1 MLSET
6 KSRSAGKKI
15 IISGVIFLIIGL
27 AIGKFFLGGE
37 PRISDNKE
45 RKILYYRNPMNPQ
58 ETSPTPKKA
67 SDGMDFVPVYEEE
80 KSGDGKKK
88 IAYYQ
93 DPMHPWYTSDKPG
106 TAPDCGMDLVPVY
119 EGEGNVEGIKIDPV
133 TVQNIGVKIETVE
146 KRKLEKTIRTVG
158 KVEYDETKVYS
169 INTKIMG
176 WVEKLHVDYTGKY
189 VQKGQP
195 LLEIYSPELVS
206 TQEEYLQAIKYQKKM
221 LASSS
226 PEAQRGSN
234 DLIESAKR
242 RLEYWDISEKEI
254 NELEKR
260 GTPNKTMTIYSP
272 VDGIVTEK
280 MVLQG
285 QNIMAGM
292 ELFKIADLS
301 NVWVIADVYQYE
313 VPWIKNGQEIEL
325 NLSYLP
331 NKSYKGKITYIYP
344 FLNEESKTVKVRAE
358 VRNTASYDFKPG
370 MFANVNIK
378 SPVSIDAVAV
388 PEQSLI
394 RSGERTVA
402 VISLGG
408 GYFDP
413 REVKTGVNASGY
425 VQILDGIKEGE
436 KIVTSSQFLIDSESN
451 LKAAINLMRG
461 HVGMDMS
468 KPMDEEKMEDGKGK
482 MEDLS
487 GETLVKTDGKKDKEE
502 MNHSKMKHDQMKE
515 DKEMDHEQMKDED
528 KMDHEKMDMKE
539 EESHSGHDETSPL
552 IRKGVID
559 LKSID
564 KNKDGKVFQDVMDWN
579 VISDEPGKCPIC
591 GMELKEVSLEEAK
604 KNLIENGFKVK

>member
-1 MLSET
+1 M
-6 KSRSAGKKI
+6 KKI
-15 IISGVIFLIIGL
+15 LITAIIFL
-27 AIGKFFLGGE
+27 AIGITAGWLIFKSGSDSG
-37 PRISDNKE
+37 DNKE
-45 RKILYYRNPMNPQ
+45 RKILYYRNPMNPL
-58 ETSPTPKKA
+58 ETSPTTKKA

-93 DPMHPWYTSDKPG
+93 DPMHPWFTSDKPG
-106 TAPDCGMDLVPVY
+106 IAPDCGMDLVPVY
-119 EGEGNVEGIKIDPV
+119 EGEENVEGIKIDPV
-133 TVQNIGVKIETVE
+133 TVQNIAVKIESVE
-146 KRKLEKTIRTVG
+146 KRRLEKTIRTVG

-221 LASSS
+221 SSS
-226 PEAQRGSN
+226 NSTEAQRGTN
-234 DLIESAKR
+234 ELVESAKR

-254 NELEKR
+254 TELEKR

-292 ELFKIADLS
+292 ELYKIADLS
-301 NVWVIADVYQYE
+301 SVWVIADIYQYE
-313 VPWIKNGQEIEL
+313 VPWIKNGQEVEL

-331 NKSYKGKITYIYP
+331 GKSYKGKVTYIYP
-344 FLNEESKTVKVRAE
+344 FLNEESKTIKVRAE

-394 RSGERTVA
+394 RSG
-402 VISLGG
+402 
-408 GYFDP
+408 
-413 REVKTGVNASGY
+413 
-425 VQILDGIKEGE
+425 
-436 KIVTSSQFLIDSESN
+436 
-451 LKAAINLMRG
+451 
-461 HVGMDMS
+461 
-468 KPMDEEKMEDGKGK
+468 
-482 MEDLS
+482 
-487 GETLVKTDGKKDKEE
+487 
-502 MNHSKMKHDQMKE
+502 
-515 DKEMDHEQMKDED
+515 
-528 KMDHEKMDMKE
+528 
-539 EESHSGHDETSPL
+539 
-552 IRKGVID
+552 
-559 LKSID
+559 
-564 KNKDGKVFQDVMDWN
+564 
-579 VISDEPGKCPIC
+579 
-591 GMELKEVSLEEAK
+591 
-604 KNLIENGFKVK
+604 